1 SNLGRP
7 WSRSRPLVARSRSR
21 LRATV
26 SPASPFGAAATLLC
40 LCPFLA
46 PRRRLS
52 TPNRSTAHSP
62 PLSQH
67 APRHRSRSR
76 PLQRPPRTRV
86 LPALRRHR
94 HLRYVHVGFGLER
107 LPEQQLHFATD
118 EGSWFGAK
126 HCTCTGGACLCC
138 LDFNIS
144 YIDLGGPG
152 CVNLKYLSQQEGMMV
167 NVSYGGSLLHS
178 EKVKGSNPEP
188 ACMDLLADL
197 VQICARFSDVSP
209 TNQGLRGCVHLEPSV
224 FGEVQTSYSF
234 GCFNMGADG
243 MVHEKNGTESSEP
256 GEATRPTPTGTT
268 KKPDGQA
275 ALLQQA
281 NESAEQSIAWFS
293 NLLGFSLG
301 SANATEAPGSAE
313 EEYEDEDDEEGTEE
327 STEAAAAPQ
336 QKPQRRTFRSPV
348 PVSS

>member
-1 SNLGRP
+1 MHLATAPVLG
-7 WSRSRPLVARSRSR
+7 LFNV
-21 LRATV
+21 LLGL
-26 SPASPFGAAATLLC
+26 ASF
-40 LCPFLA
+40 
-46 PRRRLS
+46 
-52 TPNRSTAHSP
+52 
-62 PLSQH
+62 PLS
-67 APRHRSRSR
+67 AGTGIFDMFTWDLDLSDYLSNSFTS
-76 PLQRPPRTRV
+76 PLTRE
-86 LPALRRHR
+86 A
-94 HLRYVHVGFGLER
+94 
-107 LPEQQLHFATD
+107 
-118 EGSWFGAK
+118 GSEPK